1 MLFKKL
7 SISLITVVSLVFPS
21 FQVFAADVILG
32 GQSIG
37 IELDY
42 EGVMITGT
50 YDISIDNRPYN
61 PASDGYQSGDLI
73 TQVNQQNV
81 GSISELMESV
91 KNSVEKNQKIMLT
104 LKRQNKTIKKELK
117 FQKKDDQ
124 FTTGLYVQD
133 GLTGIGTMTYY
144 NPETHHFGAL
154 GHMMYDTSLS
164 SDTTIKNGTVY
175 NSYVKK
181 INPSQ
186 NGNPGEKIAE
196 IGSIEIGRLYENNN
210 YGIYG
215 QYTNLSDQL
224 QTIST
229 ASMDEIELGEAY
241 FLTVLNGHEV
251 SRCSIRITDLKKQNE
266 PDVKGITFEITDE
279 EVLSLTNGIV
289 QGMSGSPIIQNNKL
303 IGCVTHVDI
312 NNVHQGYGLYID
324 WMLKYDK

>member
-73 TQVNQQNV
+73 MQVNQQNV
-81 GSISELMESV
+81 ESISELMESV

-164 SDTTIKNGTVY
+164 SDTMIKNGTVY

-266 PDVKGITFEITDE
+266 PDVKGITFEITDD

-324 WMLKYDK
+324 WMLKNDK

>member
-1 MLFKKL
+1 MLLKKL
-7 SISLITVVSLVFPS
+7 SISLITVVSLLCPS

-50 YDISIDNRPYN
+50 YEISIDNHPYD
-61 PASDGYQSGDLI
+61 PASDGFMSGDLI
-73 TQVNQQNV
+73 TKVNHQDV
-81 GSISELMESV
+81 ESIQELMNEI
-91 KNSVEKNQKIMLT
+91 KDCVEKKQEIILT
-104 LKRQNKTIKKELK
+104 LQRQKQTFEKELK
-117 FQKKDDQ
+117 FQTKDHQ

-144 NPETHHFGAL
+144 NPQNHHFGAL
-154 GHMMYDTSLS
+154 GHMMCDTSLS
-164 SDTTIKNGTVY
+164 SDISVKNGTIY
-175 NSYVKK
+175 HSYVKNIK
-181 INPSQ
+181 PSQ
-186 NGNPGEKIAE
+186 NGNPGEKIADIGSVE
-196 IGSIEIGRLYENNN
+196 IGTLFDNNN

-215 QYTNLSDQL
+215 QYTNLSGKN

-229 ASMDEIELGEAY
+229 ASIDEVELGDAY
-241 FLTVLNGHEV
+241 FLTVLDGHTM
-251 SRCSIRITDLKKQNE
+251 SRCSIRITHLKKQSE
-266 PDVKGITFEITDE
+266 PDIKGITFEITDN

-303 IGCVTHVDI
+303 IGCVTHVDM

-324 WMLKYDK
+324 WMLKNDK

>member
-81 GSISELMESV
+81 ESISELMESV

-164 SDTTIKNGTVY
+164 SGTTIKNGTVY

-324 WMLKYDK
+324 WMLKNDK

>member
-81 GSISELMESV
+81 ESISELMESV

-164 SDTTIKNGTVY
+164 SDTTIQNGTVY

-229 ASMDEIELGEAY
+229 ASMGDIELGEAY

-324 WMLKYDK
+324 WMLKNDK

>member
-1 MLFKKL
+1 M

-81 GSISELMESV
+81 ESISELMESV

-164 SDTTIKNGTVY
+164 SGTTIKNGTVY

-266 PDVKGITFEITDE
+266 PNVKGITFEITDE

-324 WMLKYDK
+324 WMLKNDK

>member
-164 SDTTIKNGTVY
+164 GDTTIKNGTVY

-324 WMLKYDK
+324 WMLKNDK

>member
-117 FQKKDDQ
+117 FQKK
-124 FTTGLYVQD
+124 
-133 GLTGIGTMTYY
+133 M
-144 NPETHHFGAL
+144 
-154 GHMMYDTSLS
+154 
-164 SDTTIKNGTVY
+164 
-175 NSYVKK
+175 
-181 INPSQ
+181 INL
-186 NGNPGEKIAE
+186 
-196 IGSIEIGRLYENNN
+196 RL
-210 YGIYG
+210 
-215 QYTNLSDQL
+215 DF
-224 QTIST
+224 
-229 ASMDEIELGEAY
+229 M
-241 FLTVLNGHEV
+241 FRMV
-251 SRCSIRITDLKKQNE
+251 
-266 PDVKGITFEITDE
+266 
-279 EVLSLTNGIV
+279 
-289 QGMSGSPIIQNNKL
+289 
-303 IGCVTHVDI
+303 
-312 NNVHQGYGLYID
+312 
-324 WMLKYDK
+324 

>member
-81 GSISELMESV
+81 ESISELMESV

-164 SDTTIKNGTVY
+164 SGTTIKNGTVY

-289 QGMSGSPIIQNNKL
+289 QVMSGSPIIQNNKL

-324 WMLKYDK
+324 WMLKNDK

>member
-1 MLFKKL
+1 MLLKKL

-81 GSISELMESV
+81 ESISELMESV

-215 QYTNLSDQL
+215 QYTNLSNQL

-303 IGCVTHVDI
+303 IGCVTHVHI

-324 WMLKYDK
+324 WMLKNDK

>member
-1 MLFKKL
+1 M

-104 LKRQNKTIKKELK
+104 LKRQNKIIKKELK

-229 ASMDEIELGEAY
+229 ASMDEIKLGEAY
-241 FLTVLNGHEV
+241 FLTVLNDHEV

-324 WMLKYDK
+324 WMLKNDK

>member
-1 MLFKKL
+1 M

-81 GSISELMESV
+81 ESISELMESV

-164 SDTTIKNGTVY
+164 SGTTIKNGTVY

-324 WMLKYDK
+324 WMLKNDK

>member
-73 TQVNQQNV
+73 MQVNQQNV
-81 GSISELMESV
+81 ESISELMESV

-164 SDTTIKNGTVY
+164 SDTTIKNGTVN

-229 ASMDEIELGEAY
+229 ASMDEIEMGEAY

-266 PDVKGITFEITDE
+266 PDVKGITFEITDD

-324 WMLKYDK
+324 WMLKNDK

>member
-1 MLFKKL
+1 
-7 SISLITVVSLVFPS
+7 
-21 FQVFAADVILG
+21 
-32 GQSIG
+32 
-37 IELDY
+37 
-42 EGVMITGT
+42 
-50 YDISIDNRPYN
+50 
-61 PASDGYQSGDLI
+61 
-73 TQVNQQNV
+73 
-81 GSISELMESV
+81 
-91 KNSVEKNQKIMLT
+91 MLT

-324 WMLKYDK
+324 WMLKNDK

>member
-81 GSISELMESV
+81 ESISELMESV

-164 SDTTIKNGTVY
+164 SDTMIKNGTVY

-229 ASMDEIELGEAY
+229 ASMDEIKLGEAY

-324 WMLKYDK
+324 WMLKNDK

>member
-1 MLFKKL
+1 M

-81 GSISELMESV
+81 ESISELMESV

-164 SDTTIKNGTVY
+164 SGTTIKNGTVY

-289 QGMSGSPIIQNNKL
+289 QVMSGSPIIQNNKL

-324 WMLKYDK
+324 WMLKNDK